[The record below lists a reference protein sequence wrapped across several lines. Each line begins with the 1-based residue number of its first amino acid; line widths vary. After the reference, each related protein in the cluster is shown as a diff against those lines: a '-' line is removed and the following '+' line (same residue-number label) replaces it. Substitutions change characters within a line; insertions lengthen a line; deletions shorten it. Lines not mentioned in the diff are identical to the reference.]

1 MPLSKQ
7 IIGGLYIFTLIVMIV
22 SGWTVPQRPVAYD
35 LVLVVLSDALLIAS
49 APLFWK
55 VDFSFAAVFMC
66 VAFAVLVGNS
76 WQATGLLILDGAF
89 FLIEAVTGRN
99 LDKRGSYVYMAV
111 VLLIANALFLSSLA

>member
-35 LVLVVLSDALLIAS
+35 LVLVVLSDVLLIAS

-55 VDFSFAAVFMC
+55 VDFIFAAVFMC
-66 VAFAVLVGNS
+66 VAFGVVMGIVGRQRFCIYLTEPYVS
-76 WQATGLLILDGAF
+76 SRLLLGVIWINKA
-89 FLIEAVTGRN
+89 R
-99 LDKRGSYVYMAV
+99 VY
-111 VLLIANALFLSSLA
+111 LCQQFC

>member
-1 MPLSKQ
+1 
-7 IIGGLYIFTLIVMIV
+7 
-22 SGWTVPQRPVAYD
+22 
-35 LVLVVLSDALLIAS
+35 
-49 APLFWK
+49 
-55 VDFSFAAVFMC
+55 MC
-66 VAFAVLVGNS
+66 VAFAVLVGDS

>member
-35 LVLVVLSDALLIAS
+35 LVLVVLSDVLLIAS

-66 VAFAVLVGNS
+66 VAFGVVMGDC
-76 WQATGLLILDGAF
+76 WQATFLYIFDGALCLF
-89 FLIEAVTGRN
+89 EAVTGRD
-99 LDKRGSYVYMAV
+99 LDKQSPRVFMSA
-111 VLLIANALFLSSLA
+111 VLLGVNALFLSSLA